1 MKNAH
6 YNEMVRLLMDNPDGL
21 KVRKIARCIYNGEV
35 SLFDNDAGRK
45 FQIIHSSVSRFLWT
59 QSRKK
64 RSPFERRG
72 WGIYALKHH
81 FVVQLELTFDDW
93 DDEDII
99 IEHQTKARRAP
110 EDNSL
115 MKDLFAGHF

>member
-21 KVRKIARCIYNGEV
+21 RVRKIARYIYNGEV
-35 SLFDNDAGRK
+35 SLFDLDAGDK
-45 FQIIHSSVSRFLWT
+45 FRRIHASLSRFLWT
-59 QSRKK
+59 QSRRK

-72 WGIYALKHH
+72 WGRYALKPH

-93 DDEDII
+93 DDEDLDP
-99 IEHQTKARRAP
+99 ARLQQPKKNEAAEP
-110 EDNSL
+110 L
-115 MKDLFAGHF
+115 MQDLFAGML

>member
-35 SLFDNDAGRK
+35 SLFDSDAGEK
-45 FQIIHSSVSRFLWT
+45 FQKIHKSVSRFLWT
-59 QSRKK
+59 QSQRK

-72 WGIYALKHH
+72 WGTYALKPK

-93 DDEDII
+93 EDEDII
-99 IEHQTKARRAP
+99 IEHQPKVRRVA

-115 MKDLFAGHF
+115 MSDLFAGFF

>member
-1 MKNAH
+1 MKNSH

-21 KVRKIARCIYNGEV
+21 KVRKIARFIYNGEV
-35 SLFDNDAGRK
+35 SLFDFDANGKFRK
-45 FQIIHSSVSRFLWT
+45 IHSSVSRFLWN

-72 WGIYALKHH
+72 WGVYALKHH

-99 IEHQTKARRAP
+99 IEHQPKGRRTT
-110 EDNSL
+110 EDNLL
-115 MKDLFAGHF
+115 MNDIFAGLF